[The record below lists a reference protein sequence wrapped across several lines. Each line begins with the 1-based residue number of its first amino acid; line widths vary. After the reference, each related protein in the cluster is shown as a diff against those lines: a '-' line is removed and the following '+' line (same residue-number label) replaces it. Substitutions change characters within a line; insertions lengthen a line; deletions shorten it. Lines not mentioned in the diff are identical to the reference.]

1 MTKATVTVA
10 NVFTSA
16 GKFFKGDVVDLPDS
30 EIKIINEIRAGALEA
45 EKKPMFAKKAKA
57 PAKKKRARNENG
69 TLRADNPSTIHI
81 NEAWVND

>member
-30 EIKIINEIRAGALEA
+30 EIKLINEIRAGALEA
-45 EKKPMFAKKAKA
+45 EKPAAKAKA
-57 PAKKKRARNENG
+57 PAKRKRARNANG

>member
-45 EKKPMFAKKAKA
+45 EKSAAKAKA

>member
-30 EIKIINEIRAGALEA
+30 EIKLINEIRAGALEA
-45 EKKPMFAKKAKA
+45 EKRAAKIKA
-57 PAKKKRARNENG
+57 PAKKKRARNANG
-69 TLRADNPSTIHI
+69 TLKADDPSTIHI

>member
-16 GKFFKGDVVDLPDS
+16 GKFSKGDVVDLPES
-30 EIKIINEIRAGALEA
+30 EIKSINEIRAGALEA
-45 EKKPMFAKKAKA
+45 EKPAAKVKA
-57 PAKKKRARNENG
+57 PAKKKRARNANG
-69 TLRADNPSTIHI
+69 TLKADDPSTIHI

>member
-1 MTKATVTVA
+1 MTRATVTVA

-16 GKFFKGDVVDLPDS
+16 GKFIKGDVVDLPAD
-30 EIKIINEIRAGALEA
+30 EIKSINEIRAGALKA
-45 EKKPMFAKKAKA
+45 EKKPMFSKKDKA

-69 TLRADNPSTIHI
+69 TLRADNPSTIHV

>member
-16 GKFFKGDVVDLPDS
+16 GKFFKGDVVDLPES
-30 EIKIINEIRAGALEA
+30 EIKLINEIRAGALEA
-45 EKKPMFAKKAKA
+45 EKKPLFAKKAKA
-57 PAKKKRARNENG
+57 PAKKKRARNANG
-69 TLRADNPSTIHI
+69 TLKADDPSTIHI

>member
-16 GKFFKGDVVDLPDS
+16 GKFFKGDVVDLSDS

-45 EKKPMFAKKAKA
+45 EKPVAKAKT
-57 PAKKKRARNENG
+57 PAKRKRARNENG

>member
-16 GKFFKGDVVDLPDS
+16 GKFSKGDVVDLPDS
-30 EIKIINEIRAGALEA
+30 EIKAINEIRAGALEA
-45 EKKPMFAKKAKA
+45 EKPVAKVKA
-57 PAKKKRARNENG
+57 PAKKKRARNANG
-69 TLRADNPSTIHI
+69 TLKADDPSTIHI

>member
-16 GKFFKGDVVDLPDS
+16 GKFSKGDVVDLPDS
-30 EIKIINEIRAGALEA
+30 EIKAINEIRGGALEA
-45 EKKPMFAKKAKA
+45 EKPATKVKA
-57 PAKKKRARNENG
+57 PAKKKRARNANG
-69 TLRADNPSTIHI
+69 TLKADDPSTIHI

>member
-30 EIKIINEIRAGALEA
+30 EIKLINEIRAGALEA
-45 EKKPMFAKKAKA
+45 EKKPLFAKKAKA
-57 PAKKKRARNENG
+57 PAKKKGAAKENG
-69 TLRADNPSTIHI
+69 ALRSDISSTIDTSK
-81 NEAWVND
+81 A